1 MTKKHIEKDYETHR
15 KWQVSTLK
23 NISKDIE
30 NDYESHCFYLAKGT
44 LFILCL
50 HAPKMPEQ

>member
-15 KWQVSTLK
+15 KWQESTLK

-30 NDYESHCFYLAKGT
+30 HDNESHCLYIAIGM

-50 HAPKMPEQ
+50 HAPDKPE

>member
-1 MTKKHIEKDYETHR
+1 MTKIHIEKDYETHR

-23 NISKDIE
+23 NICEDIE
-30 NDYESHCFYLAKGT
+30 NDNESHSFHIAKGM

-50 HAPKMPEQ
+50 HAPEMTEQ